1 MAAGK
6 DLIIAVNNTV
16 KIVQEISLISKGS
29 FEESQ
34 EWAVIQREIRNAID
48 LIVWPPGA
56 SNFTINPTRHGNGV
70 KPIKEACMTA
80 LRDNFGWQL
89 ETRIRYATRLP
100 GSVDATKTLDNHLFA
115 LEWETGNISSSHRAV
130 NKLVLGLLRGVFL
143 GSALVLP
150 NRKLYPYLTDRIGN
164 YEELEPYF
172 DVWRAVAIQE
182 GFLAVFVIEHDA
194 IDSSVPRIMKGTNGR
209 ALI

>member
-1 MAAGK
+1 M
-6 DLIIAVNNTV
+6 
-16 KIVQEISLISKGS
+16 KIDREISLISHGS

-34 EWAVIQREIRNAID
+34 EWAVIQSEIRRAID

-56 SNFTINPTRHGNGV
+56 SNFTINPIRHGNGV
-70 KPIKEACMTA
+70 KPIKNACMAA
-80 LRDNFGWQL
+80 LKENFGWQL
-89 ETRIRYATRLP
+89 ETRIRYATRSP
-100 GSVDATKTLDNHLFA
+100 GKVDATKSLDKHLFA

-143 GSALVLP
+143 GTALVLP
-150 NRKLYPYLTDRIGN
+150 NRKLYPYLTERIGN

-172 DVWRAVAIQE
+172 DVWRTVQIQE
-182 GFLAVFVIEHDA
+182 GFLAVFVVEHDA

>member
-1 MAAGK
+1 MK
-6 DLIIAVNNTV
+6 IAR
-16 KIVQEISLISKGS
+16 EISLISRGS

-34 EWAVIQREIRNAID
+34 EWAVIQTEIRRAID
-48 LIVWPPGA
+48 LIVWPAGG

-70 KPIKEACMTA
+70 KPIKNACIAT
-80 LRDNFGWQL
+80 LKENFGWQL
-89 ETRIRYATRLP
+89 ETQIRYATRSP
-100 GSVDATKTLDNHLFA
+100 GKVDATKTLDNHLFA

-143 GSALVLP
+143 GAALVLP

-172 DVWRAVAIQE
+172 DVWRAVQIPE

-194 IDSSVPRIMKGTNGR
+194 IDNSVPRITKGTNGR